1 MIAILLSTCD
11 AYEEIAHF
19 TFKQLD
25 ICWKGHPPVF
35 VCGLNRR
42 SFTKGQQ
49 LPFSGDS
56 RDWVGIIIQA
66 VDELQARGVEWFY
79 LILDDHPPFGPCNED
94 YLNLALPA
102 TAERVNAIQVNLLG
116 WDQFQPQSGDILD
129 GKLLHWQCNKPDFP
143 WKFSLHPGFWHTET
157 LGLLLRQFRKTSPAA
172 TAARAFEGLADT
184 ACRSLNPSLC
194 TQTYRIRGDGYT
206 ARRGWF
212 EHRNTRMMI
221 RFCIHLIRGGTRL
234 AGEKALK
241 RVDERLLPYLGYLN
255 GPYPM
260 FWSGL
265 VRQGRLHEHAL
276 RFLEWIG
283 RRDLV
288 REIRHLKLSG
298 SA

>member
-19 TFKQLD
+19 TFRQLD

-35 VCGLNRR
+35 VCGLSHR
-42 SFTKGQQ
+42 SFTQGQQ
-49 LPFSGDS
+49 LPISGDPH
-56 RDWVGIIIQA
+56 DWVGITLQA
-66 VDELQARGVEWFY
+66 VEELQARGVAWFY
-79 LILDDHPPFGPCNED
+79 LVLDDHPPFGPCNED
-94 YLNLALPA
+94 YLNCALPA
-102 TAERVNAIQVNLLG
+102 TAERANAIQVNLQG
-116 WDQFQPQSGDILD
+116 WDQFQPQSGEILD
-129 GKLLHWQCNKPDFP
+129 GAPLHWQCNKPDFR

-157 LGLLLRQFRKTSPAA
+157 LGLLLRQLRKTSPAA
-172 TAARAFEGLADT
+172 ISARAFEGLADT
-184 ACRSLNPSLC
+184 ACRTLNPSLC

-212 EHRNTRMMI
+212 ERRNTRMMI

-234 AGEKALK
+234 AGEKALN
-241 RVDERLLPYLGYLN
+241 RLDERLLPYLGYLN

-265 VRQGRLHEHAL
+265 VRQGRLHEDAL

-283 RRDLV
+283 RCDLV

-298 SA
+298 SS